1 MHLNTEVYWEKRFKT
16 DWKDLKGAEQTLIHY
31 ETILTHLPQWMKDV
45 VENNKYSICD
55 MGCGMGE
62 GTNELHKT
70 FPKSKVF
77 GMDFSQTA
85 IDEANKQYNDEN
97 LTYFKGDMRDCDEKF
112 DIIVTSHT
120 LEHFYDPFEIVEK
133 LSQNCKYLIITVPF
147 REEDLWKEHC
157 FSFQYES
164 FPLTIHNKRLIY
176 YKEIEPMFFSAGN
189 YMLKEQILVIY
200 ANNELV
206 EGFSLDKLNSFYDE
220 KVILQNKLEKLK
232 KEKEALDK
240 QNNLFKSTKAYKM
253 WIEDTGIGKN
263 NKNNFEDD
271 ESFNDMMTAKN
282 DVAILSA
289 SNVVMTYKDG
299 SAYNV
304 TLTDIN
310 GKGIANK
317 IITITLSD
325 IIYNLKT
332 DLNGN
337 VSLTINLNIGNYEIS
352 AKVENDG
359 NDDKLEISNTIHV
372 KKPKMTI
379 TAEDIH
385 MTYKDGTK
393 YNVQLTDK
401 DNRPITLAGE
411 IITITLEEKE
421 YIIKTDELG
430 IASLP
435 INLNLGKHTI
445 SAKLEETDYTDEI
458 EINNTIHVKKPKMS
472 ITAEDIHMTYKDGT
486 KYNVQLTDEN
496 GNPLELSHQIIKI
509 YLQDREYNRETNA
522 QGIASL
528 PINLNIGKYEISAKF
543 KGNEPDK
550 EIKINNTIHVKKPKM
565 SITAED
571 IHMTYKDG
579 TEYNVQ
585 LINEDNRPLTLAG
598 EIITINIVG
607 KEYDL
612 KTNNQGIASLPINL
626 NIGKYKISA
635 KFKEKESN
643 NEIKIDNI
651 IYVERPKMP

>member
-16 DWKDLKGAEQTLIHY
+16 DWKDLKGVEQTLIHY

-45 VENNKYSICD
+45 IENNNYSMCD

-97 LTYFKGDMRDCDEKF
+97 ITYFKGDMRNCDEKF

-120 LEHFYDPFEIVEK
+120 LEHFDDPFEIVEK

-147 REEDLWKEHC
+147 REEDLWKEHR

-176 YKEIEPMFFSAGN
+176 YKEIEPMFFPAGN

-253 WIEDTGIGKN
+253 WIEDTGIENN
-263 NKNNFEDD
+263 NKNNCEDD
-271 ESFNDMMTAKN
+271 ESFNDIMTAKN

-317 IITITLSD
+317 IITISLSD

-393 YNVQLTDK
+393 YNVQLTD
-401 DNRPITLAGE
+401 
-411 IITITLEEKE
+411 
-421 YIIKTDELG
+421 
-430 IASLP
+430 
-435 INLNLGKHTI
+435 
-445 SAKLEETDYTDEI
+445 
-458 EINNTIHVKKPKMS
+458 
-472 ITAEDIHMTYKDGT
+472 
-486 KYNVQLTDEN
+486 EN

-522 QGIASL
+522 
-528 PINLNIGKYEISAKF
+528 
-543 KGNEPDK
+543 
-550 EIKINNTIHVKKPKM
+550 
-565 SITAED
+565 
-571 IHMTYKDG
+571 
-579 TEYNVQ
+579 
-585 LINEDNRPLTLAG
+585 
-598 EIITINIVG
+598 
-607 KEYDL
+607 
-612 KTNNQGIASLPINL
+612 QGIASLPINL